1 MRVVR
6 RLGRI
11 LYNMWITTMTT
22 IAPFE
27 SLYEPNPNLG
37 VRLPLLPELSN
48 LYGSLT
54 FSPHPRRPYL
64 IANFVETLD
73 GVVSLGVPGHSSGEE
88 ISGFN
93 EHDRMLMGLLR
104 AVADVVVVGAGT
116 LRSVPDQI
124 WTAADIFPDLAK
136 SYQQL
141 RETLAKPE
149 PPLNV
154 IVTASGDV
162 DLCARVFQSGE
173 VPVLIV
179 TTRYGEERISRQPLP
194 SSVRVA
200 VVDECDA
207 DGQLSA
213 QAILGAI
220 RHRREHDV
228 ILIEGG
234 PQLMGSFFA
243 EKCLDELFLT
253 FAPQIAG
260 RSPSTDRPGLIAGK
274 SFAPDQQLWSTLVGV
289 KRAGSHLFL
298 RYSFNH
304 N

>member
-1 MRVVR
+1 MT
-6 RLGRI
+6 
-11 LYNMWITTMTT
+11 MMIT
-22 IAPFE
+22 PFE
-27 SLYEPNPNLG
+27 SLYEPNPSFG

-73 GVVSLGVPGHSSGEE
+73 GVVSLGGPGHAGGEE

-93 EHDRMLMGLLR
+93 PHDRMLMGLLR

-116 LRSVPDQI
+116 LRAVPDHI
-124 WTAADIFPDLAK
+124 WTAAAIFPDLAEP
-136 SYQQL
+136 YQQL

-154 IVTASGDV
+154 IVTASGDI
-162 DLCARVFQSGE
+162 DLCARVFQSRE

-179 TTRYGEERISRQPLP
+179 TTRYGEKRISRQPLP
-194 SSVRVA
+194 PSVRVA
-200 VVDECDA
+200 VVDECDG

-213 QAILGAI
+213 KAILGAI

-274 SFAPDQQLWSTLVGV
+274 SFAPDHQLWSTLVGV

-298 RYSFNH
+298 RYSFNQ